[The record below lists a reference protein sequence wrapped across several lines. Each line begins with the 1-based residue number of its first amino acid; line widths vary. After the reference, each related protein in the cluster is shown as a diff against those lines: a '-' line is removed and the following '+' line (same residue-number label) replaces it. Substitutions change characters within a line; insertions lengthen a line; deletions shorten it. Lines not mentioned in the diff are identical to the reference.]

1 MRAAVTSD
9 RNVGSLSSRV
19 DFQLVAGGVPVV
31 PASCVVLAVMW
42 DLISG
47 SYNLYQGSL
56 VP

>member
-19 DFQLVAGGVPVV
+19 DFQLVAGGVPVA